1 MSMSMRAMARRA
13 DARAHARGSRL
24 RLRLPALLALTLSF
38 SVSAADSAAG
48 EFAPTTTLDRVE
60 VRAGNAPATVETLEE
75 ARERL
80 DARAG
85 GTGVVDGQRYRDGR
99 VSTLA
104 DALGFATGVFI
115 QPRFGAEEARMS
127 IRGSGIQ
134 RTFHGRGIELLQDGS
149 PLNLADGGFDFQAV
163 EPLSARY
170 IEVYRG
176 ANALEYGAAT
186 LGGAVNFVSPT
197 GYDAAG
203 AGLRA
208 EVGSYGYAR
217 AQATLAGN
225 DGVADGYLSAS
236 AFAQDGFREHARQ
249 ETWRLFGNAGWRFG
263 DTLDGRLYLTH
274 VDTRSQLPGN
284 LTLAQA
290 MDDPRAANAGTVAG
304 DQRRDFRLDRL
315 GARLAWTPSD
325 GSSLL
330 LSAYLADK
338 SLHHPIFQVIDQNS
352 RDAGIDLRWRG
363 EGELA
368 GRRNVFVAGLA
379 LAQGHIDD
387 DRHVNLGGHAGDR
400 TNRLALRARNA
411 KLYLENQAW
420 LSERWAV
427 SLGAQA
433 LRSTRRSRDR
443 FVTSAD
449 ESFDVD
455 FRGVSPKLGL
465 LFQGGSN
472 SRLYANLSGSLEP
485 PSFSEITGGPA
496 ATLVDEQRA
505 TTLELGWRTH
515 RDDLDIDLSLY
526 HARVRDELLSLADG
540 NGNPLGTINADRT
553 LHRGIEFGVDWRF
566 AARLAWSMNVLVND
580 FRFDGDP
587 VYGDNRLAGIP
598 RQQLRGMLRWQVS
611 DRMFLA
617 PNVEW
622 VPRGYHVDHA
632 NSFSA
637 PGYHLLGLKLGG
649 ELGERC
655 NWFVDARNLQDR
667 KWIASTNVVADARGL
682 DAANVLP
689 GDGRS
694 VYVGLEWRMR

>member
-1 MSMSMRAMARRA
+1 MSMSMRALARNTRLRA
-13 DARAHARGSRL
+13 PARGPHL
-24 RLRLPALLALTLSF
+24 RAPALLALALSF
-38 SVSAADSAAG
+38 SVSAADSAPE
-48 EFAPTTTLDRVE
+48 EFAPTTTLDRIE
-60 VRAGNAPATVETLEE
+60 VRGSSVPATVETLEE

-85 GTGVVDGQRYRDGR
+85 GTGIVDGERYRDGR

-197 GYDAAG
+197 GYDAA
-203 AGLRA
+203 AASLRA
-208 EVGSYGYAR
+208 EGGGYGYAR
-217 AQATLAGN
+217 AQAALAGN
-225 DGVADGYLSAS
+225 DGFAHAYLSAS

-274 VDTRSQLPGN
+274 VDTRSELPGN

-290 MDDPRAANAGTVAG
+290 MDDPRSANAGAVAG

-325 GSSLL
+325 ASSVLV
-330 LSAYLADK
+330 SAYLADK
-338 SLHHPIFQVIDQNS
+338 SLHHPIFQVLDQDS
-352 RDAGIDLRWRG
+352 RDAGLDLRWRNQSD
-363 EGELA
+363 LA

-379 LAQGHIDD
+379 LAQGRIHD
-387 DRHVNLGGHAGDR
+387 DRHANVGGQAGDR
-400 TNRLALRARNA
+400 TNLLSLRARNA
-411 KLYLENQAW
+411 KLYVENQAW
-420 LSERWAV
+420 LSDRWAV

-465 LFQGGSN
+465 LFQAGAN

-515 RDDLDIDLSLY
+515 RDDLDVDFSLY
-526 HARVRDELLSLADG
+526 HARVRDELLSLSDG
-540 NGNPLGTINADRT
+540 NGNPLGTINAERT
-553 LHRGIEFGVDWRF
+553 LHRGIELGIDWRF
-566 AARLAWSMNVLVND
+566 AARLAWSLNALVND
-580 FRFDGDP
+580 FRFDRDR
-587 VYGDNRLAGIP
+587 VYGNNQLAGIP
-598 RQQLRGMLRWQVS
+598 REQLRTMLRWQLS
-611 DRMFLA
+611 DRAFLA

-622 VPRGYHVDHA
+622 VPRGYRIDHA

-637 PGYHLLGLKLGG
+637 PGYHVVGLKVGG
-649 ELGERC
+649 DLGERC
-655 NWFVDARNLQDR
+655 DWFVDARNLQDR
-667 KWIASTNVVADARGL
+667 RWIASTNVVADARGL
-682 DAANVLP
+682 DAANFLP